1 MGDLSFDH
9 KAAQS
14 MLREELEMARQL
26 IIDHIRANGQNASG
40 RTIASLHVE
49 TDEGGGVLYGHRPFG
64 VLETGRKAGKTP
76 RSFRTIIYQWMMDKG
91 IHATPIPY
99 LTNRPHKYTEQMR
112 ADLSMASAIAHTI
125 KTQGSSLYRKGG
137 RNDVYSNVIPQT
149 IERIRSRMISLV
161 HQDIKTITI
170 NQ

>member
-1 MGDLSFDH
+1 
-9 KAAQS
+9 
-14 MLREELEMARQL
+14 
-26 IIDHIRANGQNASG
+26 
-40 RTIASLHVE
+40 
-49 TDEGGGVLYGHRPFG
+49 
-64 VLETGRKAGKTP
+64 
-76 RSFRTIIYQWMMDKG
+76 MDKG

-125 KTQGSSLYRKGG
+125 KTKGSLLHRKGG

-161 HQDIKTITI
+161 HQEIKTITI